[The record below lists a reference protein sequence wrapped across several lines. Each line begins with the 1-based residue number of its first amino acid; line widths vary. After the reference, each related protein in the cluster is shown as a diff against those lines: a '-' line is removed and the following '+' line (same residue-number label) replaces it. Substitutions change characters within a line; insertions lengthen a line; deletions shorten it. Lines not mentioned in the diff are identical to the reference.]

1 MVIISLKVKIR
12 FKITN
17 YMYNLVVVCDFE
29 SYCVEL
35 YKSYQ
40 KKRNREMKCIFLM
53 KKQSTGVHV
62 MQELEGEERR

>member
-17 YMYNLVVVCDFE
+17 YNLVVVCDFE

-62 MQELEGEERR
+62 MQELEREERR